1 MIFFLYRCIP
11 RPQLGM
17 KFWSI
22 KFVDIALAENILYM
36 CNIDDGL
43 IVKEVCICVC
53 CLFVDSG

>member
-1 MIFFLYRCIP
+1 
-11 RPQLGM
+11 M